1 MTRLEEIALVARCVG
16 FDDRRAFARLVDEYH
31 QPLLRFL
38 TGMSGDEIL
47 AADLAQ
53 ETFIK
58 AWRGLR
64 SWVGSGRFSTWLFA
78 IALNEFRSHVRSCHM
93 EVSTDEIPEA
103 GSEPLQGI
111 DARMDLNAA
120 LRYLSETQ
128 RAVVLLFY
136 YRDLPIKK
144 IAAITDMPENT
155 VKSHLQ
161 RARTV
166 LKQILQ
172 HP

>member
-1 MTRLEEIALVARCVG
+1 MTDAPCPM
-16 FDDRRAFARLVDEYH
+16 VDEYH

-38 TGMSGDEIL
+38 TGMCGDEIL

-58 AWRGLR
+58 AWRGLK

-78 IALNEFRSHVRSCHM
+78 IGLNEFRSHARSSRT
-93 EVSTDEIPEA
+93 EVSADEIPEA
-103 GSEPLQGI
+103 GAEPLKGI

-120 LRYLSETQ
+120 LKYLSETQ

-144 IAAITDMPENT
+144 IAAITNMPENT

-166 LKQILQ
+166 LKQILN
-172 HP
+172 

>member
-1 MTRLEEIALVARCVG
+1 MTRLEEISLVARCVG

-38 TGMSGDEIL
+38 TGMCGDEIL

-58 AWRGLR
+58 AWRGLK
-64 SWVGSGRFSTWLFA
+64 SWMGSGRFSTWLFA
-78 IALNEFRSHVRSCHM
+78 IGLNEFRSHARASHT
-93 EVSTDEIPEA
+93 EVSTEEIPEA
-103 GSEPLQGI
+103 GAEPLRGI
-111 DARMDLNAA
+111 DARMDLNVA

-144 IAAITDMPENT
+144 IATITNMPENT